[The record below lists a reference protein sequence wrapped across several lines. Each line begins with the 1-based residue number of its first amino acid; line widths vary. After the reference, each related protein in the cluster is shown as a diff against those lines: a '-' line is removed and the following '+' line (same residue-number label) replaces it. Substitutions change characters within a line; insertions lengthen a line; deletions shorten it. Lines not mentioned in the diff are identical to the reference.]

1 MPLNTPKSPRKN
13 NVDRWDGM
21 DFMERLKMIMDHA
34 SLLLAQ
40 GLIEP
45 REIALVEAMS
55 ESAQEYIV
63 CREDH
68 PIFTGIHLKKE
79 VAAQLHR
86 DKFETAL
93 KAVFE

>member
-1 MPLNTPKSPRKN
+1 MKNKPRQSSGK
-13 NVDRWDGM
+13 DITDQWDGM
-21 DFMERLKMIMDHA
+21 TFMERLKIIMDHA

-45 REIALVEAMS
+45 REIALAEAMS

-63 CREDH
+63 GREDH

-86 DKFETAL
+86 DKFEAAL
-93 KAVFE
+93 EAVFK